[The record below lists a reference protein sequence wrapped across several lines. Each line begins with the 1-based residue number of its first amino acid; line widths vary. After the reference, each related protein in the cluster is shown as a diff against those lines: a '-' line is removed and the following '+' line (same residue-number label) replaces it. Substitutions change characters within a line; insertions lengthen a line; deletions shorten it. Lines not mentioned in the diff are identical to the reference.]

1 MGRRRRPLGRPLGG
15 GEQLST
21 QDTTRELVGQAAD
34 ELYGLPPEDFTAA
47 RDEKVRAAREAG
59 DRPLATAL
67 AKLRKPTV
75 SAWVLNL
82 LVRDQPEVGE
92 QLAELGADLRQA
104 QETLSGAA
112 LKELSAQR
120 QRLVSALVRSAR
132 RIAAREGHQVTQAVS
147 FELEQTLHAALA
159 DPAVAAQV
167 GAGRLVRATSR
178 TGLETADSEPANH
191 EPVAEPE
198 KPARPRLRVVRDPGE
213 DPKVARERRRR
224 EEEQARL
231 RDEWQAAERT
241 RAEADE
247 DVEDLEG
254 RLEDAERELA
264 TAAEEVEELA
274 RRLGEAEA
282 AERDANRRE
291 REARRERDAA
301 VRRRDS
307 AARRAAD
314 LATRLAELDEPPSS
328 PRRS

>member
-1 MGRRRRPLGRPLGG
+1 MGRRGRPLGRPLGG

-178 TGLETADSEPANH
+178 TGLETADSEPA
-191 EPVAEPE
+191 AEPE

-314 LATRLAELDEPPSS
+314 LATRLAELDEPPPPS
-328 PRRS
+328 RRS

>member
-1 MGRRRRPLGRPLGG
+1 M
-15 GEQLST
+15 
-21 QDTTRELVGQAAD
+21 
-34 ELYGLPPEDFTAA
+34 
-47 RDEKVRAAREAG
+47 RAAREAG
-59 DRPLATAL
+59 DRALAAAL

-178 TGLETADSEPANH
+178 TGLETADSEPA
-191 EPVAEPE
+191 AEPE

-224 EEEQARL
+224 EEERARL
-231 RDEWQAAERT
+231 WQAADRT

-307 AARRAAD
+307 AARRATD
-314 LATRLAELDEPPSS
+314 LATRLEELDEPPPS